1 MSFKKR
7 VKAPVEKSEGADI
20 NVVSNDENISRLLWF
35 KGKIN
40 NQLFDMLLDCGA
52 SVCCIAKRCV
62 TSNNVLKSL
71 PKLSYDGPGLVDV
84 NGNSLTAEG
93 KIRTSLTVGTSG
105 LSLYVDFVI
114 VDGLPY
120 SCIAGMNL
128 LNKLQSWG
136 VNNNSDILTLDS
148 SSVKLYSE
156 PQFMNQV
163 NLLTCEKLSLL
174 PGETKVIK
182 TSAIGPAVEAN
193 RPITSSILFTE
204 GFVDYEMRTSISIY
218 PSLNVIGYKNNQM
231 VTIAVKNLSL
241 ENRTIGKGTKIAQCY
256 PDYVEISDRGGEFEV
271 INSVSNSNMDPVKFM
286 CKRENY
292 SHLSNEEFEKL
303 RLLLVRFQ
311 DVFSVSNEKIGRA
324 NNSEF
329 HINVDAI
336 QPISTPLRRVPLHKE
351 MIVKKLL
358 EHYEKL
364 GLIEFIDS
372 PFRAP
377 TVLVEKKNV
386 GNGAALTD
394 KYRLCV
400 DFRFLNDALV
410 DSGWPTPSIEHCL
423 DAAVGSVYLSSL
435 DFNSGYHQIPCTSDA
450 KETLAFSPGFGF
462 PQYTWNVMPQ
472 GIKPAASCFQRSMEK
487 TFQGLEQCILPPFY
501 DDIMV
506 KGTDFKTHL
515 VNLELVLSR
524 IRGCGYTLNALKCQF
539 FRTKIKYLGYVIE
552 NGRISL
558 DPERVDTICNFP
570 VPSTVKALRRFL
582 GMCQFCSRF
591 IPNLNR
597 ELSSLHDLTRKNVPF
612 VWTVECQKSFEYA
625 KKKLL
630 EPPVLCLPS
639 VDDYFVLE
647 TDASNGGI
655 GACLKAVSRSGRE
668 FLVAF
673 YSSKLTETECKWN
686 IVEKE
691 AYAILKGVEKFRH
704 YLIGKEFTLK
714 TDNRILTYL
723 KSTHTS
729 KSRKLL
735 NWALTLSEY
744 DYTIQHIPSSSNQIS
759 DCLSRL
765 YEKVY
770 VISQFEFKIT
780 GDEFLKAQKEEEY
793 IRESFNYLSCK
804 NDFDINKLGTL
815 KRFRKQLNINDKGLL
830 CWNNKIVLPKVF
842 QPEILRICHDHP
854 TSGHFK
860 EDRTWRIIWSNIIFG
875 QGRTMTSSTGFVL
888 VNVVINLI
896 LFLTFIGLYIRFRLK
911 IASNLSAMIWLD
923 HFCRKILVVIYMHLL
938 W

>member
-40 NQLFDMLLDCGA
+40 NQLFDMLLDCGE
-52 SVCCIAKRCV
+52 SVCCILKRYV

-105 LSLYVDFVI
+105 LSLNVDFVI

-163 NLLTCEKLSLL
+163 NLITCEKLSLL

-231 VTIAVKNLSL
+231 VTIAVENLSL
-241 ENRTIGKGTKIAQCY
+241 KNRTIGKGTKIAQCY

-292 SHLSNEEFEKL
+292 SHLSN
-303 RLLLVRFQ
+303 V
-311 DVFSVSNEKIGRA
+311 
-324 NNSEF
+324 
-329 HINVDAI
+329 
-336 QPISTPLRRVPLHKE
+336 
-351 MIVKKLL
+351 LL

-462 PQYTWNVMPQ
+462 SQYTWNVMPQ

-515 VNLELVLSR
+515 VNLELLLSR

-558 DPERVDTICNFP
+558 DPERVDTISNFP

-597 ELSSLHDLTRKNVPF
+597 
-612 VWTVECQKSFEYA
+612 
-625 KKKLL
+625 
-630 EPPVLCLPS
+630 
-639 VDDYFVLE
+639 
-647 TDASNGGI
+647 
-655 GACLKAVSRSGRE
+655 
-668 FLVAF
+668 
-673 YSSKLTETECKWN
+673 
-686 IVEKE
+686 
-691 AYAILKGVEKFRH
+691 
-704 YLIGKEFTLK
+704 
-714 TDNRILTYL
+714 
-723 KSTHTS
+723 
-729 KSRKLL
+729 
-735 NWALTLSEY
+735 
-744 DYTIQHIPSSSNQIS
+744 
-759 DCLSRL
+759 
-765 YEKVY
+765 
-770 VISQFEFKIT
+770 
-780 GDEFLKAQKEEEY
+780 
-793 IRESFNYLSCK
+793 
-804 NDFDINKLGTL
+804 
-815 KRFRKQLNINDKGLL
+815 
-830 CWNNKIVLPKVF
+830 
-842 QPEILRICHDHP
+842 
-854 TSGHFK
+854 
-860 EDRTWRIIWSNIIFG
+860 
-875 QGRTMTSSTGFVL
+875 
-888 VNVVINLI
+888 
-896 LFLTFIGLYIRFRLK
+896 
-911 IASNLSAMIWLD
+911 
-923 HFCRKILVVIYMHLL
+923 
-938 W
+938 